1 MEYAEHKYLQK
12 LIEHASLNFEES
24 HAIMQKF
31 LSGDFNPRLASSIL
45 SIIAFKG
52 EQPDELAGFATALT
66 EQMKKFNSPYDD
78 LIDLVGTGD
87 DHKNAF
93 NISTISSIILSILGV
108 KVAKQV
114 RLSTSSGCASGD
126 VLKFLGVN
134 INAEYENKKLCLEQE
149 NIVVLSNQDYYNVL
163 EPIKNIESELNIHT
177 ILSVLPVMCHPAK
190 VKKIIIGTPD
200 RIRASLIAK
209 VLEITGSI
217 DKAYVLWNEAGYDEI
232 VPIGLTRVF
241 IIEKNNPKK
250 EISLTA
256 NDFALSGNYKVGT
269 PIKGG
274 TLETNLQVLDE
285 VDNLIPGIALDAVIM
300 NTALGLR
307 LSGAASSLKLASEMI
322 KGTLKKGDI
331 RKKIEKL
338 AALTN

>member
-1 MEYAEHKYLQK
+1 MEYAEQKYLHK
-12 LIEHASLNFEES
+12 LTEHASLNYEES
-24 HAIMQKF
+24 RAIMQKF
-31 LSGDFNPRLASSIL
+31 LSGDFNPRLAASII

-52 EQPDELAGFATALT
+52 EQPEELAGFATTLT
-66 EQMKKFNSPYDD
+66 EQMKKFNSSYDN
-78 LIDLVGTGD
+78 LIDIVGTGD

-93 NISTISSIILSILGV
+93 NISTISGIILSILGV

-114 RLSTSSGCASGD
+114 RLSSSSGCASGD
-126 VLKFLGVN
+126 ILKFLGVN
-134 INAEYENKKLCLEQE
+134 INAEYENKKVCLEQE
-149 NIVVLSNQDYYNVL
+149 NIVILNNQDYYNVL
-163 EPIKNIESELNIHT
+163 EPIKNIEAELGIHT
-177 ILSVLPVMCHPAK
+177 ILCLLPVICHPAK
-190 VKKIIIGTPD
+190 VRKVIIGTPD

-209 VLEITGSI
+209 VLEIIGVE
-217 DKAYVLWNEAGYDEI
+217 KAYVLWNEAGYDEI

-269 PIKGG
+269 HIKGG
-274 TLETNLQVLDE
+274 TLETNLEVLNE
-285 VDNLIPGIALDAVIM
+285 VDALTPGIALDTVIM

-307 LSGAASSLKLASEMI
+307 LSGAAPSLKHASEMI
-322 KGTLKKGDI
+322 KETLKKGDI

-338 AALTN
+338 ASLTN

>member
-1 MEYAEHKYLQK
+1 MEYAEQKYLHK

-24 HAIMQKF
+24 QAIMQKF
-31 LSGDFNPRLASSIL
+31 LSGDFNSRLAAAIL

-52 EQPDELAGFATALT
+52 EQPEELAGFATALT
-66 EQMKKFNSPYDD
+66 EQMKKFNSPYEN

-93 NISTISSIILSILGV
+93 NISTISGVILSILGV

-126 VLKFLGVN
+126 LLKFLGIN
-134 INAEYENKKLCLEQE
+134 INADYENKKVCLEQE
-149 NIVVLSNQDYYNVL
+149 NIVILNNQDYYNVL
-163 EPIKNIESELNIHT
+163 DPIKSIESELSIHT
-177 ILSVLPVMCHPAK
+177 ILSVLPVICHPAK
-190 VKKIIIGTPD
+190 VKKVIIGTPD
-200 RIRASLIAK
+200 RIRASLIAR
-209 VLEITGSI
+209 VLEIVGI
-217 DKAYVLWNEAGYDEI
+217 DKAYVLWNEAGFDEI

-241 IIEKNNPKK
+241 VIEKNNPKK

-285 VDNLIPGIALDAVIM
+285 VDSLTPGIALDTVIM

-307 LSGAASSLKLASEMI
+307 LSGAVPSLKLASEMI

-338 AALTN
+338 ATLTN

>member
-1 MEYAEHKYLQK
+1 MEYAEHKYLHK

-24 HAIMQKF
+24 HALMQKF
-31 LSGDFNPRLASSIL
+31 LSGDFNTRLASSIL

-66 EQMKKFNSPYDD
+66 EQMKKFNSPYDN

-93 NISTISSIILSILGV
+93 NISTISGVILSMLGV

-126 VLKFLGVN
+126 ILKFLGVN
-134 INAEYENKKLCLEQE
+134 INAEYDNKKICLEQE

-163 EPIKNIESELNIHT
+163 EPIKNIESELKIHT
-177 ILSVLPVMCHPAK
+177 VLSALPVICHPAK
-190 VKKIIIGTPD
+190 VKKVIIGTPD

-209 VLEITGSI
+209 VLEMTGI

-241 IIEKNNPKK
+241 IIEKNHPKK

-274 TLETNLQVLDE
+274 TLETNLQVLE
-285 VDNLIPGIALDAVIM
+285 EIDNLTPGIALDTVIM

-307 LSGAASSLKLASEMI
+307 LSGAAPSLKQASEMI
-322 KGTLKKGDI
+322 KGTLKQGDL
-331 RKKIEKL
+331 RKKIERL